1 MNSLMKKR
9 INLLTPENA
18 SKFIPLLIS
27 SGLAILIIIFFVIP
41 QYVKSTKVN
50 LELNALIKKKNELDN
65 LKSQYKIINQKFS
78 KLKKEKSLI
87 LELISGTSNLDTL
100 LAQLGEIGKRNNI
113 EFVSIVPKKII
124 SFVDNSSEEDN
135 KKNVNF
141 NNVLVDPLL
150 VEGIKKYLVDF
161 TFKTDFINLLNFLR
175 ELEFQ
180 ENIILL
186 DDINLILD
194 AQNSNKQN
202 LNNPQG
208 TLEIKLLITFY
219 GKI

>member
-1 MNSLMKKR
+1 MSNSIKRR
-9 INLLTPENA
+9 INLITPENA
-18 SKFIPLLIS
+18 SRFIPVLIS
-27 SGLAILIIIFFVIP
+27 SFVSILVIIFFVIP
-41 QYVKSTKVN
+41 QYAKSTKVN

-87 LELISGTSNLDTL
+87 LELISGTTNLDTL

-186 DDINLILD
+186 DDMNLILD